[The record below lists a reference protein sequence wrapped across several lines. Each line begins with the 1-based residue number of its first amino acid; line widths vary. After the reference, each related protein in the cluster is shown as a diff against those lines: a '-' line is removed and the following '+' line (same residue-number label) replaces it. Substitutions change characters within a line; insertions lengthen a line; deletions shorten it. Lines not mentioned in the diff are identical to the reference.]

1 MTETGSP
8 TPSPE
13 ERQGIA
19 ERLAKVEPYGK
30 PRQVWVDDGHV
41 FVEGYDGTVVSMTP
55 EVAIELGRL
64 ISNAGADSLVNQ
76 VMDKDSGEEAIL
88 PPPTS

>member
-1 MTETGSP
+1 MADNGP
-8 TPSPE
+8 PAPD
-13 ERQGIA
+13 G
-19 ERLAKVEPYGK
+19 RLEIEARLGKVQAYGK

-64 ISNAGADSLVNQ
+64 ISNAGADSLVNK
-76 VMDKDSGEEAIL
+76 VMDKARDAEPAA
-88 PPPTS
+88 PQAD